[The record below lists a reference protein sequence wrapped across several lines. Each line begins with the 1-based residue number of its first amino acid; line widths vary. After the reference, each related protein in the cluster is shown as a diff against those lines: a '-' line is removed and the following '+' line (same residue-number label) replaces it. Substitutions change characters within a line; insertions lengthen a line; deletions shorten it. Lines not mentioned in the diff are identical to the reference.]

1 MTMAEKR
8 ISGKKYVLVTG
19 GAGYIG
25 SHAVA
30 ELIENGYECV
40 VVDNLCNSSYE
51 SVARLELLTKH
62 YIPFCKVDLCDREGL
77 EKVFQEYKIDS
88 VIHFAGLK
96 AVGESTKIPL
106 TYFHNNILGTLVLL
120 ELMEKY
126 HVEKLVF
133 SSSATVYGDATRF
146 PNMIPI
152 PEECPLDPTN
162 PYGHTK
168 FTIEKI
174 LQDLYASNT
183 NIWKFAILRYFNP
196 IGAHP
201 SGLIGEDPLGI
212 PNNLLPYMA
221 QVAVGRREKLYV
233 FGDDYETRDGTPIRD
248 YIHVVD
254 LAKGHIAALKYLDAH
269 STDGL
274 CREWNLGSGTGS
286 TVFEVYRAFCNA
298 SNKKIPYEVT
308 GRRAGDVINLTAKP
322 DRAQRELKWKTEL
335 DVGVACSDLWK
346 WATENP
352 FGYQLNGQ
360 KAVFAAQVN
369 DYEDRF
375 ITIGAGSKFEATI
388 ANLGATLVDLKV
400 NGQSVVLGYSEAEEY
415 VADNGTY
422 VGATVGR
429 YANRIKEGLFTL
441 QDGPHKLTVN
451 NCGNTNHSSISSFH
465 TKKFLGPLVENPSK
479 DVYIAEFLLLD
490 DHSVPNEFPGDLE
503 VLVKYTL
510 NVAEM
515 SLKLSYQAQLING
528 EATPINMTNH
538 TYFNLNKVNNEQ
550 SINGTEVRIC
560 SNKSLEVSD
569 GALIPTGK
577 VIERDIATFDS
588 TRPTT
593 LREDGPFYDYCFISD
608 ENKGLKSPDSTSHN
622 DLVPFFKA
630 YHPESKITL
639 EVSSTEPTV
648 HFYTGDGLSGKFEPR
663 SGFAVEQGRYI
674 DAINRSDW
682 EDCVLLKRG
691 DVYTSE
697 TQYRFEN

>member
-1 MTMAEKR
+1 MDKR
-8 ISGKKYVLVTG
+8 LRLVTG

-286 TVFEVYRAFCNA
+286 TVFEVHRAFANA
-298 SNKKIPYEVT
+298 SGKEIPYEVT
-308 GRRAGDVINLTAKP
+308 GRRAGDVVNLTAKP
-322 DRAQRELKWKTEL
+322 DRAKEELKWQTHL
-335 DVGVACSDLWK
+335 DVGMACTNLWK

-352 FGYQLNGQ
+352 FGYQLKGVH
-360 KAVFAAQVN
+360 ARFAETEN
-369 DYEDRF
+369 DYESRF
-375 ITIGAGSKFEATI
+375 ITIGAGTSFEATV

-400 NGQSVVLGYSEAEEY
+400 NGQSVVLGYPDGKGYKEG
-415 VADNGTY
+415 NCY
-422 VGATVGR
+422 VGATIGR
-429 YANRIKEGLFTL
+429 YANRIAKGSYNLP
-441 QDGPHKLTVN
+441 DGAHRLSVN
-451 NCGNTNHSSISSFH
+451 DGANTNHSSISSFH
-465 TKKFLGPLVENPSK
+465 QKTFMGPLVDNPSK
-479 DVYIAEFLLLD
+479 EIYTAEFLLLD
-490 DHSVPNEFPGDLE
+490 GESQTNEFPGKLH
-503 VLVKYTL
+503 VSVKYTL
-510 NVAEM
+510 NVLEKYLDIAYE
-515 SLKLSYQAQLING
+515 AQLLEG

-538 TYFNLNKVNNEQ
+538 TYFNLNKIYNDQ
-550 SINGTEVRIC
+550 SFSGTEIKVV
-560 SNKSLEVSD
+560 SNKAVDVDSAGIPTGEIVPKAISTLDSTTSTVLRNDGPSYDNCFIVSENEKLNSTDSTRDNELIVVAEAAHPESGISLEV
-569 GALIPTGK
+569 LT
-577 VIERDIATFDS
+577 
-588 TRPTT
+588 
-593 LREDGPFYDYCFISD
+593 
-608 ENKGLKSPDSTSHN
+608 
-622 DLVPFFKA
+622 
-630 YHPESKITL
+630 
-639 EVSSTEPTV
+639 TEPS
-648 HFYTGDGLSGKFEPR
+648 FQLYTGDFLCGAFAPR
-663 SGFAVEQGRYI
+663 SGFAVEPGRYV
-674 DAINRSDW
+674 DAVNMGKWRNNVI
-682 EDCVLLKRG
+682 LQRG
-691 DVYTSE
+691 DVYASRI
-697 TQYRFEN
+697 QYRFKNYHDL